1 MRGDPKKWNL
11 FKKLCIYSY
20 MFKWQSPSKY
30 LPFDT
35 IHLLRHFFHCSKQ
48 FLNWWIFFSM
58 FKNCIFIFKITL
70 LLFNYSGL
78 HFLPP
83 SPPPQP
89 SPPPS
94 PVSIRP
100 CYCPCVLYNCS
111 CKPFTLFP
119 HYPLPSPFWLLS
131 AHSQFQCLWLYF
143 DCLFHLLIRFQLKVR
158 SHGICLSMPGFF
170 HLA

>member
-35 IHLLRHFFHCSKQ
+35 IHPSRHFFHCSKQ

-78 HFLPP
+78 HFLAP

-89 SPPPS
+89 NPPPS
-94 PVSIRP
+94 LASILPLGFVHVSSIVVP
-100 CYCPCVLYNCS
+100 ENPSSIIPSHFPSGYCQIVLTFSVSGYILLA
-111 CKPFTLFP
+111 LF
-119 HYPLPSPFWLLS
+119 F
-131 AHSQFQCLWLYF
+131 C
-143 DCLFHLLIRFQLKVR
+143 
-158 SHGICLSMPGFF
+158 
-170 HLA
+170 